1 MKNSMS
7 NLAAKSTKTQ
17 IIKTLF
23 EALES
28 VPNSPI
34 ESSEKYVT
42 FLTES
47 AEFRFGNLDTLVGH
61 KAIKDSLVDFCQQVK
76 SIYHDIKGEW
86 EIGDVVFL
94 KMEVTYYRLDGI
106 AVTLPVMDLIQFKG
120 DLIQELQI
128 FMDINPVF
136 ASLGKG

>member
-1 MKNSMS
+1 MS
-7 NLAAKSTKTQ
+7 NLVAKSTKTQ
-17 IIKTLF
+17 IIKYLF

-28 VPNSPI
+28 GTNTPI
-34 ESSEKYVT
+34 QSSEKYVT

-47 AEFRFGNLDTLVGH
+47 AQFRFGNLDALVGH

-76 SIYHDIKGEW
+76 SIYHDIKREW

-94 KMEVTYYRLDGI
+94 DMEVTYYRLDGI
-106 AVTLPVMDLIQFKG
+106 SVTLPVMDLFQFQD
-120 DLIQELQI
+120 DLIQEVQI

-136 ASLGKG
+136 V